1 MSGVAPLAA
10 NQLLNEESPEKLN
23 RSSISEESPISSENG
38 GSPAK
43 KKGKHILMVTN
54 HILMVTNANIFRKF
68 VVAITWSA
76 AIKTVTITIVLS

>member
-23 RSSISEESPISSENG
+23 RSSISDESPINSENG

-43 KKGKHILMVTN
+43 KKGEHILMVN
-54 HILMVTNANIFRKF
+54 NANIFGKF
-68 VVAITWSA
+68 VVAITLSA
-76 AIKTVTITIVLS
+76 AIKTVTITIV

>member
-23 RSSISEESPISSENG
+23 RSSISDESPINSENG

-43 KKGKHILMVTN
+43 KKGEHILMVTN
-54 HILMVTNANIFRKF
+54 HILMVTSRILKYFGKF
-68 VVAITWSA
+68 VAAITLSA
-76 AIKTVTITIVLS
+76 AIKTVTSIIV